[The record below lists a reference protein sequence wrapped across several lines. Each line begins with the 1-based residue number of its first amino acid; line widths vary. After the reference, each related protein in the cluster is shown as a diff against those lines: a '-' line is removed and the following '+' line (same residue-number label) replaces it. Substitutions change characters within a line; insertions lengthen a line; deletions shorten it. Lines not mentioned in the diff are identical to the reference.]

1 MNRPRSIYTKTIS
14 KALIELSEDII
25 KNVTDFSSS
34 AKLLAHIQKIR
45 LFHAFA
51 SGFMS
56 EEGKEK
62 AEKLASE
69 LGKDLDK
76 AYELFRTIT
85 NDKAIMLLMQE
96 GVRNE

>member
-1 MNRPRSIYTKTIS
+1 MNRPRSIYPNTIS
-14 KALIELSEDII
+14 RALIELSEDII
-25 KNVTDFSSS
+25 KNVTEFNSN
-34 AKLLAHIQKIR
+34 AKLLAHIHKIR
-45 LFHAFA
+45 LFYAFA

-56 EEGKEK
+56 EQGKQK
-62 AEKLASE
+62 AEQLVRE